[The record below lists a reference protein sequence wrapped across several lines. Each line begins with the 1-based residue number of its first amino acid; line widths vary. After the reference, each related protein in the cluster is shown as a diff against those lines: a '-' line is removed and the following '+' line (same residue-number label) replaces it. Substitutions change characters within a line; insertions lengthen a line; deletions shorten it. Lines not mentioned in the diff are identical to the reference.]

1 MAKTIGFD
9 ITQLKRNI
17 EEPDIQRHI
26 DNSMKLARALGFSG
40 TPSFIIGERTAPGLI
55 LFEEFELLV
64 KKARGGKN

>member
-1 MAKTIGFD
+1 M
-9 ITQLKRNI
+9 

-64 KKARGGKN
+64 KKARGEKN